1 MVGEIWNELKIVKKR
16 VDIVAFMVYYWGM
29 DNKSEVKELKLLV
42 PKKIKDE
49 LVQSS
54 KKNFRSM
61 NAEAN
66 YILSKALGLEEE

>member
-1 MVGEIWNELKIVKKR
+1 M
-16 VDIVAFMVYYWGM
+16 AFMVYYWGM

>member
-1 MVGEIWNELKIVKKR
+1 MVGEVWNELKMAKKR

>member
-1 MVGEIWNELKIVKKR
+1 
-16 VDIVAFMVYYWGM
+16 MVYYWGM